1 MMITPIIP
9 KNIVIN
15 PTIKNNAT
23 APIAN
28 IFSKIQP
35 KILND
40 IHSTATIRNSI
51 NKIVSNIIY
60 LQSIRFISYMR
71 AGIFREKK
79 EPLWALLFIK
89 TMHFLFLHK

>member
-60 LQSIRFISYMR
+60 LQSIRFISYRR
-71 AGIFREKK
+71 AGIFREK
-79 EPLWALLFIK
+79 ERALVGSALYKNHAFSLF
-89 TMHFLFLHK
+89 T